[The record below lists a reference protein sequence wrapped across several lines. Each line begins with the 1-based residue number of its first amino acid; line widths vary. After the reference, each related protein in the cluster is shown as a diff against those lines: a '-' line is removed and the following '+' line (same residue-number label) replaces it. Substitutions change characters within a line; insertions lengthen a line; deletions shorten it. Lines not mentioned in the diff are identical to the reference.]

1 MKGSILMGGTLLVAA
16 AMGAGL
22 WYSSNSAYYY
32 EVNGLTEVAV
42 GDAVLPVSDYRG
54 IDADT
59 SPLKMRACFT
69 ANWDIAP
76 DAAGTDGAQP
86 LIAPTWFDCFDAKQ
100 LTADLQS
107 GAATV
112 LLSNQNKPYGFDTF
126 IARYPDGRAFM
137 WRQINACGEAQFSG
151 GDLPEGCPDPDAA
164 RARDKTGAVLSEA
177 VRTAEKTEIL
187 MEERT

>member
-69 ANWDIAP
+69 ANWDVALDTT
-76 DAAGTDGAQP
+76 DAEGAEP
-86 LIAPTWFDCFDAKQ
+86 LIAPTWFNCFDAKQ
-100 LTADLQS
+100 IAGDLQS

-112 LLSNQNKPYGFDTF
+112 LLALQNKPYGFDTF

-137 WRQINACGEAQFSG
+137 WRQINHCGEAQFSG
-151 GDLPEGCPDPDAA
+151 GDRPEDCPDPEEQAHQ
-164 RARDKTGAVLSEA
+164 KTGEVLSETYQA
-177 VRTAEKTEIL
+177 TENNKQII
-187 MEERT
+187 EERT